1 MNIKDFAR
9 HVAAFLQR
17 NRVLLA
23 LLALVLFSA

>member
-1 MNIKDFAR
+1 MNMKELSR
-9 HVAAFLQR
+9 RVATFLQR